1 MNKLKDTD
9 SKKTE
14 VLSNKFNDLTM
25 NLKKVVESAFTKI
38 TNAGKQID
46 NEISV
51 LRNSLLERALYQ
63 IDNFNKGNNSKV
75 VEEFKKMI
83 SKNAY
88 IETLYDLAE
97 KKRADYRDTYFAKS
111 LDLVAK
117 SVVLLGD
124 ALRNDKSVKVHI
136 LSKNDLDK
144 NNMLITTIG
153 NEKNTTTY
161 RMYENDLVVE
171 YNYLVPTFKTLN
183 KEMSTKTNKV
193 YDEEDNTNN
202 DYIPL
207 THTALNRL
215 YAKLY
220 GEQRDGEELDTP
232 NAIDG
237 IDGFVNFVNNASK
250 GYNTMN

>member
-1 MNKLKDTD
+1 
-9 SKKTE
+9 
-14 VLSNKFNDLTM
+14 
-25 NLKKVVESAFTKI
+25 
-38 TNAGKQID
+38 
-46 NEISV
+46 
-51 LRNSLLERALYQ
+51 
-63 IDNFNKGNNSKV
+63 
-75 VEEFKKMI
+75 
-83 SKNAY
+83 
-88 IETLYDLAE
+88 
-97 KKRADYRDTYFAKS
+97 
-111 LDLVAK
+111 

-153 NEKNTTTY
+153 SEKNTTTY

-193 YDEEDNTNN
+193 YNEEENTNS

-220 GEQRDGEELDTP
+220 SEQRDGEELDTP

-237 IDGFVNFVNNASK
+237 IDGFVNFVNNASNHFVK
-250 GYNTMN
+250 WSKNKNLLADYNSKDTNKMKSSLQELDGRIKDFKDEAENLLSEDAPTQSENRLLQGK